1 MHTVIED
8 QQNTQVA
15 EYNLEN
21 THSGLFIY
29 SPFQFFYSYSKYLAS

>member
-21 THSGLFIY
+21 THSGLFY
-29 SPFQFFYSYSKYLAS
+29 LQAFSGFWFFLAIANI